1 MTNLVEETYELN
13 LQNRITLLSHSMGC
27 LYTLWFLNQKSEDWK
42 NKYIL
47 QWIPTSGV
55 FGGAGSG
62 IKQVLSGD
70 ISMVP
75 IPGITGLTVREE
87 QRSYE
92 SSMLLLPT
100 PQVWGKKPLIF
111 TPENSY
117 SATNYEI
124 LFQKSNFQ
132 YGFERYR
139 SVILSKHGIKC
150 LSVDINRV
158 SEQHLMIF

>member
-1 MTNLVEETYELN
+1 MTNLVEHTYELN
-13 LQNRITLLSHSMGC
+13 DQNRITLLSHSMGC

-42 NKYIL
+42 NTYIL

-100 PQVWGKKPLIF
+100 LQVWGNKPLIF

-117 SATNYEI
+117 SAANYEI

-139 SVILSKHGIKC
+139 SVILSTY
-150 LSVDINRV
+150 SVDINRV
-158 SEQHLMIF
+158 SVQNLMITLNMAR